1 MYCKTNITIIF
12 SPFPNKLRKTK
23 VTLHVEITIVALNI
37 EGLVK
42 TARFIT
48 LVMYM
53 WRYSNKKQSPETY
66 YMLFAVDRKPFTN
79 AKDQILTIQNH

>member
-53 WRYSNKKQSPETY
+53 WRYSNKK
-66 YMLFAVDRKPFTN
+66 
-79 AKDQILTIQNH
+79 